1 MRDNDLVLAKQLLRT
16 GENIKARQIL
26 ESFLKENRSDIHA
39 WWLYAETWPT
49 TEDRIRVWGYC
60 LRFNPGSEEA
70 KRALATLQK
79 DQTKG
84 KSPQAVRRKKK
95 TPLFYKFFSGC
106 SFILIFL
113 MLGLIAKFYISRPI
127 DPTPYLHKSP
137 VTHYL
142 YAPENYTDDR
152 EWPLFVGV
160 HSGGESGVD
169 CWNLWQTYADEEGFI
184 LVCPSIPGDGG
195 GFYQDVGEVMVN
207 RSIEN
212 ARNNYRVKKKVF
224 LAGYSAGAYFIQ
236 GYAYHYP
243 ESVSGLAILSTGYT
257 LIGLEANIPI
267 LLVSGQVEYPESV
280 KANDDFYKYMVD
292 KGADIEYRSS
302 FGMNYWVTDEAKRW
316 TIELFRKTIGK

>member
-1 MRDNDLVLAKQLLRT
+1 MRDNDLDLAKQLLRM
-16 GENIKARQIL
+16 GKALKARQIL
-26 ESFLKENRSDIHA
+26 EPFLKENRGDIRA

-49 TEDRIRVWGYC
+49 TEDRIRIWEYC
-60 LRFNPGSEEA
+60 LRFNPGSQEA
-70 KRALATLQK
+70 KRALETLQK
-79 DQTKG
+79 NKRMGESLQVG
-84 KSPQAVRRKKK
+84 SRKRK
-95 TPLFYKFFSGC
+95 TSLFYKFFAGC
-106 SFILIFL
+106 SFLLIFL
-113 MLGLIAKFYISRPI
+113 ILGVIVKFFILRPI
-127 DPTPYLHKSP
+127 DPTPYLHRSP

-142 YAPENYTDDR
+142 YVPKNYTADH

-169 CWNLWQTYADEEGFI
+169 CWNLWQAYADEEGFI
-184 LVCPSIPGDGG
+184 LACPSIPGDGG

-207 RSIEN
+207 GSIEN

-243 ESVSGLAILSTGYT
+243 EFVSGLAILSTGYT

-280 KANDDFYKYMVD
+280 KANDDFYKYMVN
-292 KGADIEYRSS
+292 KGADIEYHISP
-302 FGMNYWVTDEAKRW
+302 GINYWVTDEAKKM